1 MLLASSDVSCA
12 PGSSSRGEDRC
23 AWCGDLMPD
32 GLRAEAKF
40 CSKRCRQAASRSRL
54 KSKPAA
60 PAPSPLPE
68 TCAWCGSRCPPG
80 SGARRATA
88 ESGVG
93 RRALDSVSRSNAPCP
108 CPRRRRPRARATGR
122 GPRRRRRERHV
133 AGGRGARFLT
143 SQACRAAPPITTL
156 PVWVHRT
163 STCGGRL
170 STSSDDRSTAAKRS
184 SR

>member
-32 GLRAEAKF
+32 RLRAEAKF

-60 PAPSPLPE
+60 PAPSPPPE
-68 TCAWCGSRCPPG
+68 TRAWCGEPMPAGLRREARYCGKRCRQASPRFGLALKHPVPVPAAAQTPGPRDRSRPSPTPA
-80 SGARRATA
+80 GAT
-88 ESGVG
+88 
-93 RRALDSVSRSNAPCP
+93 
-108 CPRRRRPRARATGR
+108 RRRR
-122 GPRRRRRERHV
+122 
-133 AGGRGARFLT
+133 RGARFLT

-170 STSSDDRSTAAKRS
+170 PTSSDDRSTAAKRS